1 MNKVIEKSVKSGV
14 DVKKELEIELVKK
27 LDELQFN
34 IYLTNPIE
42 FESDVR
48 ISYESIKKSI
58 GFTLV
63 PERYMQYLRKVISFT
78 NFIRISE

>member
-1 MNKVIEKSVKSGV
+1 MNKGIEKSVKSGV